1 MGINKHDT
9 KYDIKKH
16 INIKVGIKI
25 NKITR
30 DRERYTVIKGNSTKK
45 TQQY

>member
-1 MGINKHDT
+1 MGINKHAI
-9 KYDIKKH
+9 KHDIKKH
-16 INIKVGIKI
+16 NIKVGIKTR
-25 NKITR
+25 KITR